1 MINNKNLVKD
11 ELEKL
16 ENLENNYLM
25 KYFYFLKFA
34 EDEILVGLDTKN
46 EIKDSWVDK
55 WNSISK
61 EKQISDFNTGA
72 ERVVYSLINSKGF
85 GTPNSCP
92 VGSDLMFEVKD
103 AFIHIDLKTVQSS
116 NIGDFTN
123 SIFVGNNQISYNS
136 KYFVNNSEREFKGAN
151 LPFYYYTKQD
161 LKKYCLTYF
170 ISILHDSETFE
181 TLCIYITCLP
191 NGLLQDIYKG
201 EVFSAGKNPDKVRYN
216 IQKCKDFRLLHD
228 TRRILVVY
236 FNEKMK
242 DIYKKRLKYI
252 HECYVSQKKTPK

>member
-1 MINNKNLVKD
+1 
-11 ELEKL
+11 
-16 ENLENNYLM
+16 
-25 KYFYFLKFA
+25 
-34 EDEILVGLDTKN
+34 
-46 EIKDSWVDK
+46 
-55 WNSISK
+55 
-61 EKQISDFNTGA
+61 
-72 ERVVYSLINSKGF
+72 
-85 GTPNSCP
+85 
-92 VGSDLMFEVKD
+92 MFEVKD

-151 LPFYYYTKQD
+151 LPFYYYTQQD

-252 HECYVSQKKTPK
+252 HECYVSQKQHQNNLLIFSNKAFNRFN